1 MFDSAFQRYS
11 VAMFPLLETLIAV
24 YETGQFTLAADELK
38 ISQST
43 VSSRI
48 AALERMVG
56 AQLFVRNAKSD
67 VTATEAGRMLYQTA
81 IRIGGDWHEACESIA
96 RAERNTVPLNMLFS
110 HTSAVTLLPV
120 ALRALHPMLG
130 RYDCSVDVRNSDA
143 ILEQVGLK
151 AVQFGVVEKPIINES
166 VERVTLCEDEL
177 VLAGNSDDVW
187 LMREAGSGVRYYT
200 ELFCK
205 MNGIVPRHV
214 ITISSNSAIVA
225 MLEAGVGCSVVSRS
239 AVSNNV
245 RIREIGREFKRRFY
259 ALIPRSGLGR
269 EQRDV
274 IDVMV
279 AAMQSATL

>member
-1 MFDSAFQRYS
+1 MFS
-11 VAMFPLLETLIAV
+11 LLETLIAV

-48 AALERMVG
+48 ATLERAVG

-67 VTATEAGRMLYQTA
+67 VAATEAGRMLYQTA
-81 IRIGGDWHEACESIA
+81 IRIGGDWREACESIA
-96 RAERNTVPLNMLFS
+96 RAERNTVPFAMLFS
-110 HTSAVTLLPV
+110 HTSSVTLLPA
-120 ALRALHPMLG
+120 ALRALHPMLD

-177 VLAGNSDDVW
+177 VLAGDADDVW
-187 LMREAGSGVRYYT
+187 LMREPGSGVRYYA
-200 ELFCK
+200 ELYCK

-214 ITISSNSAIVA
+214 VTISSNSSIVA
-225 MLEAGVGCSVVSRS
+225 MLESGIGCSVVSRS
-239 AVSNNV
+239 TVPNGV
-245 RIREIGREFKRRFY
+245 PIREIGREFRRRFY
-259 ALIPRSGLGR
+259 ALIPRSGLGG
-269 EQRDV
+269 EQREA
-274 IDVMV
+274 IDVV
-279 AAMQSATL
+279 VGALQSATL